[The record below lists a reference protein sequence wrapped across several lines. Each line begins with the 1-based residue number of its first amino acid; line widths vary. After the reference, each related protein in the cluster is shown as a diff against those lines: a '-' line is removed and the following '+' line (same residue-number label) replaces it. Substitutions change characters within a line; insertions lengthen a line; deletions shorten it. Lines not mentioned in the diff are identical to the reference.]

1 MSVASGGNAGPDATW
16 KRLERARARSRG
28 EHQLSEYVSELSPAE
43 LAEILAASPRGLP
56 LLASHHAECRVQAGE
71 ERDFVEVMRV
81 WALYTLSGL
90 EGG

>member
-1 MSVASGGNAGPDATW
+1 MPNERENGPGASVVW
-16 KRLERARARSRG
+16 QHLQRAREESRG
-28 EHQLSEYVSELSPAE
+28 EHQLGEYVARLAPAE
-43 LAEILAASPRGLP
+43 LAEILAASPGGLS
-56 LLASHHAECRVQAGE
+56 LLAGHHAECRVAAGE

>member
-1 MSVASGGNAGPDATW
+1 MSGAGVGGTALVW
-16 KRLERARARSRG
+16 EHLRRAREQSRG
-28 EHQLSEYVSELSPAE
+28 EHQLGEYVARLGPAE

-56 LLASHHAECRVQAGE
+56 LLASHHAECRVGAGE